1 MKTIKISD
9 DSYEVIKSQ
18 LKDEEKIVEKKKVN
32 IEIKNRWTGDIIYSS
47 EKTTM
52 KEAVEESVKSEA
64 DLSEADLSEANLS
77 EADLSEANLS
87 EANLSEADLSEADLS
102 KANLFEAN
110 LYEADLYEAK
120 FWGKTNIPIILKENQ
135 IDDFLGALG
144 FKRK

>member
-9 DSYEVIKSQ
+9 DSYEAIKSQ

-64 DLSEADLSEANLS
+64 DLFEANLS
-77 EADLSEANLS
+77 KANLFEANLS
-87 EANLSEADLSEADLS
+87 KANLSKADLSEADLS
-102 KANLFEAN
+102 KA
-110 LYEADLYEAK
+110 DLYEAK
-120 FWGKTNIPIILKENQ
+120 FWGRSNNPIILKENQ
-135 IDDFLGALG
+135 VDDFLSALG
-144 FKRK
+144 FKRE

>member
-64 DLSEADLSEANLS
+64 DLSKAD
-77 EADLSEANLS
+77 
-87 EANLSEADLSEADLS
+87 LSEADLSEADLS

>member
-64 DLSEADLSEANLS
+64 DLSK
-77 EADLSEANLS
+77 
-87 EANLSEADLSEADLS
+87 ADLS

-110 LYEADLYEAK
+110 LFKADLYEAK